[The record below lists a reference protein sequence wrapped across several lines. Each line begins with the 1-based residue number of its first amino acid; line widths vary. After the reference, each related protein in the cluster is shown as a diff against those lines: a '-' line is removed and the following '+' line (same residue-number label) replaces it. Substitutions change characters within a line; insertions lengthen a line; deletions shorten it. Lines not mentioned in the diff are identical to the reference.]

1 MSAPLF
7 VISWSGGKDSC
18 LALWRTL
25 QSGARPLALL
35 SMLDETG
42 ERSRSHGISPEV
54 LQAQVEALAIP
65 LVTGRA
71 TWGEYEAVFI
81 AQLQALQAQG
91 AEMAVFGDIDLQP
104 HRDWE
109 EKVCAAAGLQ
119 AVLPLWQEQR
129 LSLVREFVDAGF
141 VATIVVIRS
150 DLMAADY
157 LGKVLDH
164 ALIARMQAEG
174 IDPCGEGGEFHTL
187 VTAGPL
193 FARALPLREKARHQ
207 HDKYSM
213 LEFELSDSIL

>member
-1 MSAPLF
+1 MSTPLF
-7 VISWSGGKDSC
+7 ALSWSGGKDSC

-25 QSGARPLALL
+25 KTGAHPLALL

-42 ERSRSHGISPEV
+42 ERSRSHGITPEV
-54 LQAQVEALAIP
+54 LAAQVAALGIP
-65 LVTGRA
+65 LVTGNA
-71 TWGEYEAVFI
+71 SWGEYEAVFI
-81 AQLQALQAQG
+81 ERLQSLREQG
-91 AEMAVFGDIDLQP
+91 ASQAVFGDIDLQA
-104 HRDWE
+104 HKDWE

-129 LSLVREFVDAGF
+129 LDLVREFIDAGF
-141 VATIVVIRS
+141 TATIVVIRS

-157 LGKVLDH
+157 LGRVLDH

-187 VTAGPL
+187 VTDGPL
-193 FARALPLREKARHQ
+193 FSHALRLRVKMRHQ

-213 LEFELSDSIL
+213 LEFELSDSI